1 MSSRNTDIVTPVVIV
16 VLIVLVF
23 GSFGCGMMGFGGFG
37 RMMGYGF
44 GTMGIFGWLVMA
56 LLVIALAL
64 AIVLL
69 VRQLERGRR

>member
-37 RMMGYGF
+37 
-44 GTMGIFGWLVMA
+44 TMGIFGWLVMA

-64 AIVLL
+64 AIVWL